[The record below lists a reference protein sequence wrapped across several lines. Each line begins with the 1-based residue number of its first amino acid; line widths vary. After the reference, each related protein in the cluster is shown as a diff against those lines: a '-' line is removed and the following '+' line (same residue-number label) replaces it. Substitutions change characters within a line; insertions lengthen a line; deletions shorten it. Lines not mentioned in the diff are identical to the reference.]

1 MARKRRSF
9 SSEYKERVARMVVD
23 DGLEVS
29 VVCRDQDL
37 GETAVRRWV
46 DQLKAERTGQPGEGR
61 PLTAEQ
67 QRIRQL
73 EEENRRLKED
83 KELLKK
89 ASVSSTGRRNSGHE
103 FIRRGDKAQGFP
115 RSPIQAEGDFI
126 QVGL

>member
-61 PLTAEQ
+61 PLTVEQ

-89 ASVSSTGRRNSGHE
+89 ASAFFARE
-103 FIRRGDKAQGFP
+103 LK
-115 RSPIQAEGDFI
+115 
-126 QVGL
+126 

>member
-61 PLTAEQ
+61 PLTAE
-67 QRIRQL
+67 
-73 EEENRRLKED
+73 
-83 KELLKK
+83 
-89 ASVSSTGRRNSGHE
+89 
-103 FIRRGDKAQGFP
+103 
-115 RSPIQAEGDFI
+115 
-126 QVGL
+126 

>member
-9 SSEYKERVARMVVD
+9 SSEYKERVARMMVD

-89 ASVSSTGRRNSGHE
+89 ASAFFARE
-103 FIRRGDKAQGFP
+103 LK
-115 RSPIQAEGDFI
+115 
-126 QVGL
+126 